1 MKKIF
6 TFIMCLSALT
16 VSAQDKPQIPNSDF
30 EDWSGVT
37 DKNHAPN
44 GWNSFETAGGTLGS
58 MAAVQQ
64 VVQSDDVR
72 PGSTGK
78 SSVKIYSRNV
88 SFGKLNFGNA
98 QGNLTTGRINA
109 GYATAKDARNYNY
122 SDITDDNYCC
132 KLGVL
137 PDSIVFWAKFN
148 PEDDAYTARVSA
160 IVHDSYNYKT
170 HCTDEY
176 DAADTENASHAVA
189 KAVLNFSTQRDGENN
204 AQWVRYSIPFSTDG
218 CTATSPDYIIV
229 NFATNST
236 PGGGGA
242 KDELYIDDMELVY
255 VTEWNFTDNLV
266 VTINGS
272 SSEPMPSTIHV
283 EKQADGKYTLSL
295 NNFIL
300 SGSETDMPVGNV
312 KVTDVEGVKQ
322 EDGTIALKQTQDVMI
337 EAGDVEGIDMWYGP
351 MICAQVGAVPV
362 VLDAVMGDK
371 LDANIDIDLSQTAIA
386 QKIQVTFGS
395 TATGI
400 RHTTVTEK
408 TASDAVYNLNGQR
421 VGEGYKGIVIV
432 NGKKIKR

>member
-16 VSAQDKPQIPNSDF
+16 VSAQDKPQIPNGDF

-37 DKNHAPN
+37 SKNHAPN
-44 GWNSFETAGGTLGS
+44 GWNSFETAGGTLAS

-64 VVQSDDVR
+64 VAQSDDVR

-78 SSVKIYSRNV
+78 SSARIYSRHV
-88 SFGKLNFGNA
+88 SLGFLDFGNA
-98 QGNLTTGRINA
+98 QGNMTTGRINA
-109 GYATAKDARNYNY
+109 GYATANDNRNYNY
-122 SDITDDNYCC
+122 SDITDDNYSC

-189 KAVLNFSTQRDGENN
+189 KAVLNFSTQRGADNN

-229 NFATNST
+229 NFSTNST

-300 SGSETDMPVGNV
+300 SDDDTEMPVGNV

-322 EDGTIALKQTQDVMI
+322 ADGTIALKQTQDVMI
-337 EAGDVEGIDMWYGP
+337 EAGDIEGIDMWYGP
-351 MICAQVGAVPV
+351 VICAQVGAVPV

-371 LDANIDIDLSQTAIA
+371 LNANIDIDLSQTAIA

-408 TASDAVYNLNGQR
+408 TASDAMYNLSGQR